1 MYLWLVIGRRRR
13 KVNDS
18 VAPVAVAVAVVV
30 PFKATRVGR
39 IIRYNHKGF
48 SLLFGD
54 LTTAWMKIKG
64 LTRTR
69 CGN

>member
-30 PFKATRVGR
+30 PFNATRV
-39 IIRYNHKGF
+39 KVE
-48 SLLFGD
+48 
-54 LTTAWMKIKG
+54 
-64 LTRTR
+64 
-69 CGN
+69 